1 MRPSPMGRTGRSV
14 DKTLSFSL
22 LGSPDIRLGDR
33 PLPALP
39 SRKALAL
46 LVYLAVE
53 SSRSH
58 DRKALALLLWP
69 DASLEN
75 GLGSLR
81 QSLLVLRRVL
91 GDERLSLPFLKTDPR
106 TVAFNTRTSHRLDLT
121 LFESP
126 PPDCR
131 VLEDPGACLRC
142 ADQLMGAVDSIR
154 GPFLEGFDLPDCE
167 EFEAWVEGVRERTRT
182 HASRAIEQL
191 VRIRTNAGDLPEAIR
206 IATLGLRI
214 DPFDEGG
221 HRRLMRLF
229 AASGNRRAAEL
240 QFESCR
246 NILVR
251 EMGVPPSPETMA
263 LLREITEKRENR
275 EEVLKESK
283 KDVGRSPVTVVFFDG
298 LCQESLEDQTS
309 PEGESQNLPDKI
321 PEFIRKR
328 GGVPFPTHAG
338 GWMARF
344 GVGPFREGSARRA
357 ARTALELVE
366 FFRTAASSV
375 RAGIHSALVKTA
387 DPSGWLERSAMLL
400 CMEAEPGE
408 IRVSDSAQFL
418 FADQFRVETIPAA
431 RTPPGVESVYRLLGV
446 SDGPTMESWAEKTGL
461 VGRTQ
466 ELSLFERIWSGRRGG
481 IVLLE
486 GPPGIGK
493 SRLLRAF
500 AGRALSG
507 DDRKEESGP
516 PVIRILECL
525 PQYTNSPYF
534 PVIRLLRSLVGIP
547 SDLVGSQGR
556 KRIDSYV
563 LSLGLPHHESASLL
577 SDLMGLSP
585 SLQNFSGRPFREA
598 LENLFLSILRIRG
611 QRRLLLA
618 VEDIHWS
625 DDSTR
630 NALRT
635 VLEDPRLSD
644 KMVTVLTV
652 RQGES
657 PDWIASLPNLH
668 RIRLSPLTEEEGL
681 SMLRSL
687 SEKRALPEKVAAD
700 ILRSSGGI
708 PLFLREAVK
717 IFQESPGE
725 SDRVFFS
732 PPRHIDEI
740 LSERLRRF
748 PEDLP
753 FLQRAAVVGQVVPME
768 LFRAIS
774 PESPERLEGFFRRA
788 EHGDLILRKDLSSG
802 EVFEFCHSLVRDAVL
817 RSQTLESY
825 RHWHRVVAETLLERF
840 PHTAENNP
848 ELLAHHFEEA
858 KELAKSIF
866 WYEKSSQRALMHGA
880 FVEGENHAEKALHLL
895 GLLRSPSPESEHQET
910 RLHLLLGKIRTETR
924 GLGTRDVGQAFQ
936 KALSLSSKK
945 KNPSK
950 ESFLSFYGHFRSMV
964 AQGRLFEAHRV
975 LEDLAGME
983 KRFRDPDF
991 RRMVLFSQGCLSFWK
1006 GDFSPSLEALS
1017 LLLEETASAKGPRTP
1032 EGEAI
1037 FRQSSAYRSWGYWFT
1052 GQIPSCRKEL
1062 GRLEGWAKESDHP
1075 LRGFCLTFAC
1085 NLYRYLGNEEK
1096 VLEKAEEIIEWSR
1109 DRNTDAWLPTGL
1121 GFKGW
1126 VLAKKGDP
1134 EGLNLLY
1141 KSLPMARRVHRVA
1154 ENVFL
1159 SMLAEAYLILED
1171 NPKAEGILRSAKCSS
1186 ARSGVRFYD
1195 AELWRLEGE
1204 CDFRR
1209 QRVSQAR
1216 ENFETALRLGENQGA
1231 RLLALR
1237 AALSL
1242 GSLLLSEKK
1251 PEKDLPGLLAPFRDL
1266 YGGPGADPSLPEV
1279 RTARERSSR
1288 AVPLKNGTNVRS
1300 FGSRPRPRRDV
1311 QDA

>member
-1 MRPSPMGRTGRSV
+1 MGRTGRSL

-22 LGSPDIRLGDR
+22 LGPPDIRLGER
-33 PLPALP
+33 TLAPLP
-39 SRKALAL
+39 SRKVLAL
-46 LVYLAVE
+46 LIYLAVE

-58 DRKALALLLWP
+58 DRKALALLFWP
-69 DASLEN
+69 DAPPEK
-75 GLGSLR
+75 GLASLR
-81 QSLLVLRRVL
+81 QSLLAIRRAL
-91 GDERLSLPFLKTDPR
+91 GDERLSRPFLITDPR
-106 TVAFNTRTSHRLDLT
+106 TVAFNTRAPHRLDLT
-121 LFESP
+121 LLESP
-126 PPDCR
+126 PPECR
-131 VLEDPGACLRC
+131 VLEDPAACLRC
-142 ADQLMGAVDSIR
+142 AEQLMGAVESLR
-154 GPFLEGFDLPDCE
+154 GPFLDGFDLPDCE
-167 EFEAWVEGVRERTRT
+167 EFDAWVEGVRERTRT
-182 HASRAIEQL
+182 LAARAIEQL
-191 VRIRTNAGDLPEAIR
+191 VRIRTSAGDLPEAIR
-206 IATLGLRI
+206 IASLGLRI

-251 EMGVPPSPETMA
+251 ELGVPPSPETLA
-263 LLREITEKRENR
+263 LLREITEKRESR

-298 LCQESLEDQTS
+298 LCLESLEDGAS
-309 PEGESQNLPDKI
+309 PEGESQNLLDKI
-321 PEFIRKR
+321 PEFIRER
-328 GGVPFPTHAG
+328 GGVPSPSHAG
-338 GWMARF
+338 VWVARF

-357 ARTALELVE
+357 ARTALEVVE
-366 FFRTAASSV
+366 FFRTAASLSV

-387 DPSGWLERSAMLL
+387 DPSDLVDRTAMLL
-400 CMEAEPGE
+400 CMEAETGE
-408 IRVSDSAQFL
+408 IRVSDSAKSL
-418 FADQFRVETIPAA
+418 FADQFRVETIPVS
-431 RTPPGVESVYRLLGV
+431 RTPPGVGSVFRLLGV

-466 ELSLFERIWSGRRGG
+466 ELSLFERVWSGRRGG
-481 IVLLE
+481 VVLLE

-493 SRLLRAF
+493 SHLLRAF
-500 AGRALSG
+500 ASRALSG
-507 DDRKEESGP
+507 DDRKEENGP

-547 SDLVGSQGR
+547 SDPVGSQAR
-556 KRIDSYV
+556 ERIDSYV
-563 LSLGLPHHESASLL
+563 LSLGLPLQEESASLL

-630 NALRT
+630 NALKT
-635 VLEDPRLSD
+635 VLEDPRLSGR
-644 KMVTVLTV
+644 MVTVLTV

-657 PDWIASLPNLH
+657 PAWLDSLPNLH
-668 RIRLSPLTEEEGL
+668 RLRLSPLTEEEGQ

-687 SEKRALPEKVAAD
+687 AEERALPEKVAAD

-708 PLFLREAVK
+708 PLFLREAVR
-717 IFQESPGE
+717 IFEESPVE
-725 SDRVFFS
+725 SGRVFFS
-732 PPRHIDEI
+732 PPRHIDE
-740 LSERLRRF
+740 LFSERLRRF

-753 FLQRAAVVGQVVPME
+753 FLQRAAVVGQVVPMD

-774 PESPERLEGFFRRA
+774 PESSERLEGFFRRA
-788 EHGDLILRKDLSSG
+788 EHSGLIFRKDLASG
-802 EVFEFCHSLVRDAVL
+802 EIFEFCHSLVRDAAL

-825 RHWHRVVAETLLERF
+825 RHWHRAIAETLLERF

-848 ELLAHHFEEA
+848 ELLAYHFEEA
-858 KELAKSIF
+858 KEIAKSML
-866 WYEKSSQRALMHGA
+866 WYEKSSQRALLHGS
-880 FVEGENHAEKALHLL
+880 FVEGESHAEKALRLMA
-895 GLLRSPSPESEHQET
+895 LLRSPSPASEQQET

-936 KALSLSSKK
+936 KALTLSSHKK
-945 KNPSK
+945 TPSK
-950 ESFLSFYGHFRSMV
+950 ESFLSVYGHFRSMV
-964 AQGRLFEAHRV
+964 AQGRLSEAQRI
-975 LEDLAGME
+975 LEDLAETE
-983 KRFRDPDF
+983 KRFKDPDF

-1006 GDFSPSLEALS
+1006 GAFSASLDALS
-1017 LLLEETASAKGPRTP
+1017 LLLEETGSPKGLPRPP
-1032 EGEAI
+1032 EGKAI
-1037 FRQSSAYRSWGYWFT
+1037 FRQASAYRSWSYWFT
-1052 GQIPSCRKEL
+1052 GQLPSCRQEL
-1062 GRLEGWAKESDHP
+1062 DRLEDWGKDAGHP

-1096 VLEKAEEIIEWSR
+1096 VLEKAEEIIAWSR
-1109 DRNTDAWLPTGL
+1109 DRNTDAWLPTGI

-1134 EGLNLLY
+1134 EGLDLLY
-1141 KSLPMARRVHRVA
+1141 KSLPMVRRVHRVA

-1171 NPKAEGILRSAKCSS
+1171 IPKAEGILHSAKCFS
-1186 ARSGVRFYD
+1186 ARTGVRFYD

-1204 CDFRR
+1204 SALRR
-1209 QRVSQAR
+1209 KKISQAR
-1216 ENFETALRLGENQGA
+1216 ENFATARRLGEDQGA
-1231 RLLALR
+1231 RILSLR

-1242 GSLLLSEKK
+1242 GPLLLSEKRPK
-1251 PEKDLPGLLAPFRDL
+1251 TLLAGLLAPFRDL
-1266 YGGPGADPSLPEV
+1266 WEGPGADPSLPEV
-1279 RTARERSSR
+1279 RMARELLDQLAPSKKGGGRGFP
-1288 AVPLKNGTNVRS
+1288 AGIPTK
-1300 FGSRPRPRRDV
+1300 
-1311 QDA
+1311 

>member
-1 MRPSPMGRTGRSV
+1 MGTPRRSPETM
-14 DKTLSFSL
+14 LSLSL
-22 LGSPDIRLGDR
+22 LGSPDVRLGDR
-33 PLPALP
+33 PLGPLP

-58 DRKALALLLWP
+58 DRKALGLLLWP
-69 DASLEN
+69 DAPLEK
-75 GLGSLR
+75 GLASLR
-81 QSLLVLRRVL
+81 QTLLALRRAL
-91 GDERLSLPFLKTDPR
+91 GDERLSRPFLIADPR
-106 TVAFNTRTSHRLDLT
+106 TVAFDTRTSHRLDLT
-121 LFESP
+121 LLESP

-131 VLEDPGACLRC
+131 VLEDPGACRRC
-142 ADQLMGAVDSIR
+142 ADQLMGAVESIR

-182 HASRAIEQL
+182 QAARAIEQL
-191 VRIRTNAGDLPEAIR
+191 VRIRMNGGDLPEAIR

-246 NILVR
+246 NSLVR
-251 EMGVPPSPETMA
+251 ELGVPPSPETMA

-275 EEVLKESK
+275 EEVLKESR
-283 KDVGRSPVTVVFFDG
+283 KDVGRSPVTVIFFDG
-298 LCQESLEDQTS
+298 LCKESLEDPTS
-309 PEGESQNLPDKI
+309 PEGESQNLLDKI
-321 PEFIRKR
+321 PGFIRER
-328 GGVPFPTHAG
+328 GGVPSPSHAG
-338 GWMARF
+338 GWVARF
-344 GVGPFREGSARRA
+344 GVGPFREGSGRRA

-366 FFRTAASSV
+366 FFRTAASLSV

-387 DPSGWLERSAMLL
+387 DPSDWLERTAMLL

-408 IRVSDSAQFL
+408 IRVSDPAQSL
-418 FADQFRVETIPAA
+418 FADQFRVEKIPAA
-431 RTPPGVESVYRLLGV
+431 RTPPGVESVFRLLGV
-446 SDGPTMESWAEKTGL
+446 SDGPTMESWAEKAGL
-461 VGRTQ
+461 VGREK
-466 ELSLFERIWSGRRGG
+466 ELSLFERVWSGRKGG
-481 IVLLE
+481 VVLLE
-486 GPPGIGK
+486 GLPGIGK
-493 SRLLRAF
+493 SHLLRAF
-500 AGRALSG
+500 ASRALSG
-507 DDRKEESGP
+507 DDRKEENGP
-516 PVIRILECL
+516 PIIRILECL

-547 SDLVGSQGR
+547 SDPIGSQGR
-556 KRIDSYV
+556 ERIDSYV
-563 LSLGLPHHESASLL
+563 FSLGLPRHEESVSLL

-625 DDSTR
+625 DDSTM

-657 PDWIASLPNLH
+657 PDWIDSLPNLH

-748 PEDLP
+748 PDDLP
-753 FLQRAAVVGQVVPME
+753 FLQRAAIVGQVVPME

-788 EHGDLILRKDLSSG
+788 EHGDLIWRKDVSSG

-1279 RTARERSSR
+1279 RTARELLGQLATTRKGGGR
-1288 AVPLKNGTNVRS
+1288 FFPAGGPTR
-1300 FGSRPRPRRDV
+1300 
-1311 QDA
+1311 